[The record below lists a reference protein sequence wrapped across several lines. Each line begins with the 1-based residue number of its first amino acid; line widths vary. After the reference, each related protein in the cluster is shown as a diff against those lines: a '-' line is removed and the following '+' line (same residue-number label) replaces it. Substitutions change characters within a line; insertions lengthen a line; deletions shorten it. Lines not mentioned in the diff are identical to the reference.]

1 MKTLILFLF
10 LANTTP
16 QVIGF
21 NGVHFKQGGQN
32 YVNLGWST
40 SLNNTQP
47 YYNTIKQNGVVIASG
62 YYEQYNRI
70 SIPVA
75 PSYTTATYSITQ
87 TYNGV
92 TSAPVYTTVT
102 KVKNGNQN

>member
-1 MKTLILFLF
+1 MKALILFFF
-10 LANTTP
+10 LAVTTTP

-21 NGVHFKQGGQN
+21 NGVHFKQSGQN
-32 YVNLGWST
+32 YINLGWST

-47 YYNTIKQNGVVIASG
+47 YYNTIKQNGVVIADG
-62 YYEQYNRI
+62 YFEQYNRI

-75 PSYTTATYSITQ
+75 NNYTTATYSITQ

-102 KVKNGNQN
+102 KLKR

>member
-1 MKTLILFLF
+1 MKTLAIILFF
-10 LANTTP
+10 MCTITP

-21 NGVHFKQGGQN
+21 NGVQFKQGGQN
-32 YVNLGWST
+32 YINLGWST
-40 SLNNTQP
+40 SLNNTQS
-47 YYNTIKQNGVVIASG
+47 YYNTIKQNGVIIADG

-75 PSYTTATYSITQ
+75 PNYTTATYSITQ
-87 TYNGV
+87 TYNGE

-102 KVKNGNQN
+102 KLKR

>member
-1 MKTLILFLF
+1 MKAIILFFF
-10 LANTTP
+10 LATTTP
-16 QVIGF
+16 QVLGF

-47 YYNTIKQNGVVIASG
+47 YYNTIKQ
-62 YYEQYNRI
+62 
-70 SIPVA
+70 
-75 PSYTTATYSITQ
+75 
-87 TYNGV
+87 TYNGE

-102 KVKNGNQN
+102 KIKR

>member
-1 MKTLILFLF
+1 MKALILFFF
-10 LANTTP
+10 LATTTP

-21 NGVHFKQGGQN
+21 NGVHFKQSGQN
-32 YVNLGWST
+32 YINLGWST

-47 YYNTIKQNGVVIASG
+47 YYNTIKQNGVVIADG
-62 YYEQYNRI
+62 YFEQYNRI

-75 PSYTTATYSITQ
+75 NNYTTATYSITQ

-102 KVKNGNQN
+102 KLKR